1 MRSSDI
7 LTIGEAV
14 LMEEPKT
21 PQQAVLWMQR
31 KTIKIG
37 IDELVSKKDR
47 FEKAIERLERELDK
61 IDRLAAGDVEF

>member
-1 MRSSDI
+1 MRSSEI
-7 LTIGEAV
+7 LTNGEAV

-31 KTIKIG
+31 KTIQIG
-37 IDELVSKKDR
+37 IDELVKKKDR
-47 FEKAIERLERELDK
+47 FERAIERLERELDK